1 MSAADAAIQKKK
13 KNYRS
18 SHLLNVASR
27 TAALIISNEEIKD
40 IMKIIKSLEE
50 PGLLMKGISETN
62 KNEAKQQKTDLFS
75 MSLQILAVSIL
86 CILLTAKSRSPRG
99 ASHHPAFMNGS
110 LAVSQTHLSCP
121 LCGKI
126 GLQSWTVVVA
136 INKLFN

>member
-1 MSAADAAIQKKK
+1 MSAADAAIQKKKKKK

-62 KNEAKQQKTDLFS
+62 KNEAKQQKTELFS

-99 ASHHPAFMNGS
+99 ASRHPAPRRATDRTLISSILRNLPYDG
-110 LAVSQTHLSCP
+110 Q
-121 LCGKI
+121 
-126 GLQSWTVVVA
+126 
-136 INKLFN
+136 